1 MNIKIKVLLATVL
14 LFWMATN
21 ATPSE
26 PVTTVCDDSID
37 SVAQTTLVP
46 KKVLYKIARLESGRR
61 FKGEHVSWPWSL
73 NNSGT
78 SYFLD
83 TKTAALNK
91 LGNLIA
97 LGEKNVDVGCM
108 QLNLRW
114 HARHF
119 DSLEEMISPID
130 NVSYAAKFLQQLYKE
145 TGTWEKAVKFYH
157 SRNSKYN
164 NLYYAKYQKMPVP
177 NGSKSSEI
185 ISAPRA
191 ENWALGFASQTD
203 VANNSLF
210 WLVPKGSMID
220 LGVNEDDTPAFT
232 DLRDFKVPP
241 LFKM

>member
-1 MNIKIKVLLATVL
+1 MNIKIKVLLVTVF
-14 LFWMATN
+14 LFWMATI
-21 ATPSE
+21 ASLSAS
-26 PVTTVCDDSID
+26 VTTVCDDSID
-37 SVAQTTLVP
+37 SVAHATLVP
-46 KKVLYKIARLESGRR
+46 KKVLYKIARLESGRS
-61 FKGEHVSWPWSL
+61 FKGEYVSWPWSL
-73 NNSGT
+73 NNAGKG
-78 SYFLD
+78 YFLD

-119 DSLEEMISPID
+119 DSLEDMISPIE
-130 NVSYAAKFLQQLYKE
+130 NVSYAAKFLQELYKE

-177 NGSKSSEI
+177 NSSQSSEI

-191 ENWALGFASQTD
+191 ENWALELASQTD
-203 VANNSLF
+203 VTNNSLF
-210 WLVPKGSMID
+210 WLVPKGSLID
-220 LGVNEDDTPAFT
+220 LGVNKDGTPAFT
-232 DLRDFKVPP
+232 DLRNFKVPP